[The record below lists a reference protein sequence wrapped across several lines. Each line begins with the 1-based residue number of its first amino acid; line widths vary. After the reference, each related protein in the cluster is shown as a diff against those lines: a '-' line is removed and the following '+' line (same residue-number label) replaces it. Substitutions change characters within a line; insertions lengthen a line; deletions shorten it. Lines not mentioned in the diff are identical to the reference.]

1 MTSRWLAAAAI
12 WEARVEAERGEE
24 EEVVE
29 RWVGGEK
36 TQRGAMTERSA
47 DVNLSLALMSQA
59 ASTAF
64 FAHHGA
70 HRLLMRVEQKAVF
83 CVLGR

>member
-24 EEVVE
+24 EEVEE

-47 DVNLSLALMSQA
+47 DVNLSLALMSQSSSSRPFSPITA
-59 ASTAF
+59 LIVFDASADDKGLF
-64 FAHHGA
+64 SA
-70 HRLLMRVEQKAVF
+70 
-83 CVLGR
+83 

>member
-24 EEVVE
+24 EEVEE

-47 DVNLSLALMSQA
+47 DVNLKVWPDVSSSFNGLFRPSRR
-59 ASTAF
+59 SSS
-64 FAHHGA
+64 
-70 HRLLMRVEQKAVF
+70 
-83 CVLGR
+83 

>member
-12 WEARVEAERGEE
+12 WEAKVEAERGEE
-24 EEVVE
+24 EEVEE

-47 DVNLSLALMSQA
+47 DVNLSLA
-59 ASTAF
+59 
-64 FAHHGA
+64 
-70 HRLLMRVEQKAVF
+70 
-83 CVLGR
+83 